1 VRAAAEALGSKV
13 TRYAGRGA
21 WHQLLISGNGNRWHA
36 QGVGRWLKEL
46 GIFGQR
52 SHEKHL
58 PPQVFRLPDDQV
70 ATLLRHLWATDGC
83 ITLAKNGRR
92 GAPRVYFC
100 SVSARLVADVA
111 ALLLRLGIVARIRT
125 VQVSAYRPYFTVDV
139 SGTEAQLRFASIVGA
154 FGPRIGPLAALRQ
167 WCAARVCNTNVDTLP
182 REVFAQVR
190 AEMRQRGVTTRAMQ
204 RLRGGS
210 YGGTS
215 HFRFAPS
222 RAMVAQYAGLLESSE
237 LDTWAK
243 SDLFWDRV
251 VAILP
256 EGEEEVFDLT
266 VPGSAN
272 WLADGIVTHNSGALE
287 QDADMILLIYR
298 EEVYD
303 KNTTKKG
310 IAEIDLAKHRN
321 GETGTFLLT
330 FQGQF
335 TRFVNYAPDSFA
347 EGVLR

>member
-1 VRAAAEALGSKV
+1 
-13 TRYAGRGA
+13 
-21 WHQLLISGNGNRWHA
+21 
-36 QGVGRWLKEL
+36 
-46 GIFGQR
+46 
-52 SHEKHL
+52 
-58 PPQVFRLPDDQV
+58 
-70 ATLLRHLWATDGC
+70 
-83 ITLAKNGRR
+83 
-92 GAPRVYFC
+92 
-100 SVSARLVADVA
+100 
-111 ALLLRLGIVARIRT
+111 
-125 VQVSAYRPYFTVDV
+125 
-139 SGTEAQLRFASIVGA
+139 
-154 FGPRIGPLAALRQ
+154 
-167 WCAARVCNTNVDTLP
+167 
-182 REVFAQVR
+182 
-190 AEMRQRGVTTRAMQ
+190 
-204 RLRGGS
+204 
-210 YGGTS
+210 
-215 HFRFAPS
+215 
-222 RAMVAQYAGLLESSE
+222 MVAQYAGLLESSE